1 MITFIV
7 VSVKVKGIFDFFI
20 ISTFLVI
27 FLCECGGYLT
37 GEGIM
42 ISIKLNVNGIQNGN
56 WNRILY
62 SGIKSDN
69 NERIISGEKEW
80 F

>member
-7 VSVKVKGIFDFFI
+7 VSVKVKGIFDFFM
-20 ISTFLVI
+20 TYVI
-27 FLCECGGYLT
+27 FICECGGYLT

-62 SGIKSDN
+62 SRIKSDN
-69 NERIISGEKEW
+69 NERSISGEKEW